1 MALDTSAATSQ
12 IDNQTNTD
20 VNTTT
25 LTGLVTQATTDIASE
40 PNITVNGEE
49 ATVTNVQPVV
59 IIVGK

>member
-1 MALDTSAATSQ
+1 MALDTSAVGQ

-25 LTGLVTQATTDIASE
+25 LTGLVTQATNDIASE

-49 ATVTNVQPVV
+49 ATVTNVQSVV
-59 IIVGK
+59 IIVGE